1 MAARIRDIDKGFKS
15 LKSSIIRGDGLKAQ
29 AGVQGSQAT
38 APHDDFGNR
47 NVDIAVFHEF
57 GTATAPE
64 RSFIRATVDRER
76 RKYVKLMDRAVR
88 SGLDGEQMDRAFG
101 RLALLMASD
110 MIKTIDRSIDLAP
123 LAASTVLARSRK
135 RGRTGL
141 QNLALGVAAAAGGG
155 ERPLLDT
162 GQLKRSLTGIVVK
175 K

>member
-1 MAARIRDIDKGFKS
+1 MAVKIRDTDKGFKS
-15 LKSSIIRGDGLKAQ
+15 LKASMIRGDGLKAQ
-29 AGVQGSQAT
+29 AGIQGSEAA

-76 RKYVKLMDRAVR
+76 KKYVRLMDRAVKA
-88 SGLDGEQMDRAFG
+88 GLDGESMDRAFG

-110 MIKTIDRSIDLAP
+110 MVKTIDRSIDLEP

-135 RGRTGL
+135 RGRSGL

-162 GQLKRSLTGIVVK
+162 GQLKRSITGVVIK
-175 K
+175 